1 MPEWKGRELVEAK
14 MKLVVKENDTRPQKA
29 TLDAAFEHL
38 FAQTSQLGFDALIYD
53 YTPVPRSVE
62 GDLITPSVLRM
73 RNVPEDM
80 RQLWCESG
88 YYQVDPV
95 QIYALESCAP
105 FVWSYQR
112 PDDTS
117 LRNVISDR
125 HHPVTH
131 YMRDN
136 NMPCGATVPLHLP
149 HGGFVTVTGI
159 HTGAEH
165 EQDISQ
171 VLAELGLLAHTFQ
184 EQIYPLFDDSVLTC
198 QHVHLS
204 KRERECLAWA
214 AEGLTAKEIA
224 RKLHRSIA
232 TVTLHLNSAA
242 RKLGASNRVQAVV
255 RALHYR
261 LLDS

>member
-1 MPEWKGRELVEAK
+1 
-14 MKLVVKENDTRPQKA
+14 MKRVVKENGARPQQA
-29 TLDAAFEHL
+29 TLDAAFERL
-38 FAQTSQLGFDALIYD
+38 YGQTSRLGFDALIYD

-62 GDLITPSVLRM
+62 GELITPSVLQM

-80 RQLWCESG
+80 QLLWCESG

-105 FVWSYQR
+105 FIWSYQR
-112 PDDTS
+112 PDSSS
-117 LRNVISDR
+117 LRNIIDER
-125 HHPVTH
+125 HYPVTH

-149 HGGFVTVTGI
+149 RGGFVTVTGI
-159 HTGAEH
+159 HSGAGH
-165 EQDISQ
+165 ERDIDQ
-171 VLAELGLLAHTFQ
+171 VLAELSLLAHTFQ
-184 EQIYPLFDDSVLTC
+184 EQIYPLFDDRVLTC
-198 QHVHLS
+198 QHIRLS

-224 RKLHRSIA
+224 RKLNRSIA
-232 TVTLHLNSAA
+232 TVALHLNSAA